1 MRAALSLTKGN
12 IELLEE
18 VASGCVLLL
27 PHVPAKFMNFD
38 IYISL
43 IIVMNAAFSNL
54 SKVIVEHAK
63 RPSHCPP
70 PHNQDPP

>member
-18 VASGCVLLL
+18 VASGCDLLL
-27 PHVPAKFMNFD
+27 PHVPAKFMNSD

-43 IIVMNAAFSNL
+43 IIVMNAAFSTL
-54 SKVIVEHAK
+54 SKE
-63 RPSHCPP
+63 
-70 PHNQDPP
+70 

>member
-18 VASGCVLLL
+18 VASGCDLLL

>member
-18 VASGCVLLL
+18 VASGCDLLL

-38 IYISL
+38 IY
-43 IIVMNAAFSNL
+43 FSDN
-54 SKVIVEHAK
+54 SDECGFFKFVK
-63 RPSHCPP
+63 GHC
-70 PHNQDPP
+70 

>member
-18 VASGCVLLL
+18 VASGCDLLL

-70 PHNQDPP
+70 HNQDPP